1 MAANFPQYEFLNSS
15 VEGYSP
21 SNYLN
26 TARMV
31 LDKGIDFDEAIVF
44 MDISD
49 AQDEAAFFRD
59 VNDAGAVTIADQK
72 VSKTA
77 GIPTCG

>member
-1 MAANFPQYEFLNSS
+1 MTSWQDSFIGRIAAKFPQYEFLNSS

-31 LDKGIDFDEAIVF
+31 LEKGVDF
-44 MDISD
+44 
-49 AQDEAAFFRD
+49 R
-59 VNDAGAVTIADQK
+59 
-72 VSKTA
+72 
-77 GIPTCG
+77 